1 MATSISISL
10 LVFEW
15 QTEKKELQLDDDNF
29 LEIDFEEAIP
39 ITKAVE
45 IKPKLKLNLG
55 PLVLTVVLD

>member
-1 MATSISISL
+1 MVTSISISL
-10 LVFEW
+10 LAFEW

-45 IKPKLKLNLG
+45 IKPELKLNLR